1 MVMPN
6 HAKLF
11 VIFLGLIFILAG
23 ITISI
28 LSEIFNIVPIGM
40 GIIGIFL
47 MLIPF
52 TYGGKK

>member
-1 MVMPN
+1 MPN

-11 VIFLGLIFILAG
+11 VILLGLVFILAG
-23 ITISI
+23 IAISI
-28 LSEIFNIVPIGM
+28 LSDIVNIVPIGM

>member
-1 MVMPN
+1 MPN

-11 VIFLGLIFILAG
+11 VILLGFIFILVG
-23 ITISI
+23 IAISI
-28 LSEIFNIVPIGM
+28 FSEIVNIVPIGM

>member
-1 MVMPN
+1 MPT

-11 VIFLGLIFILAG
+11 VILLGFIFIIVG
-23 ITISI
+23 IGISM
-28 LSEIFNIVPIGM
+28 LSDIPNVVPIGM

-47 MLIPF
+47 MLTPF